1 VSQVLVRRPFGKL
14 DLRNKSKFK
23 PTTIF
28 HLFTGERKLRAFLLW
43 QVSEWTTGGHQP
55 FQLLPNFTAQSW
67 HEAVSHLASVDQLIT
82 VVIADDQRIE
92 RIAGRVT
99 ADDELL

>member
-1 VSQVLVRRPFGKL
+1 MSIRCPLGELYLSDQFGLEPNTVL
-14 DLRNKSKFK
+14 
-23 PTTIF
+23 
-28 HLFTGERKLRAFLLW
+28 HLFTGERKLRTFFLW
-43 QVSEWTTGGHQP
+43 QVSEWTTGDHQP
-55 FQLLPNFTAQSW
+55 SQLLPNFTAQSW